1 MAIKDTKKDL
11 KLGMT
16 VAEAVK
22 NADDNFTTLFDND
35 DDLQT
40 QINGK
45 EPKITTKNSAF
56 NKNFATTDPV
66 MDGEASPGTATTVA
80 RGDHKHPTDTSRLAA
95 APDGTNSLLDSNNK
109 VRAIYLPDE
118 VLGQLSY
125 QGTWDASTSTGA
137 PATTKQKGDYY
148 VCSKGG
154 RYNPDGTQIAS
165 GAQAFAVGDWAVY
178 NGTSWDK
185 VDNTDAVTMVNGQ
198 IGSVQTY
205 KGEYSSSTT
214 YHKGDIVLGT
224 DSCLYLYINNLAASG
239 HATSETTHWKIF
251 GKVYSNA
258 TQSAAGLMSA
268 ADKKKLDGY
277 TVNNDDLV
285 NAVAKM
291 HEHSN
296 LPLLETYNQ
305 SNADIEDAV
314 SKKHTHDNKDILDAT
329 TASYTTAEKTKLGQ
343 IDDSLLNKT
352 FDEFGKVKDV
362 KLDGTS
368 VVDTATGVANLKS
381 AYHVT
386 IPEDTMTIT
395 EEQYNA
401 LVADDNSYVI
411 YKGGIY
417 RHMSS
422 PVETT
427 QVSAVFGKVSGTVI
441 GTISIRQNTYV
452 CTVSSYE
459 LEQVSNKST
468 TIDAAS
474 NTKYPT
480 TKAVADHVSTVK
492 TEIEGDIKVTDVQKP
507 NGTSIV
513 TNKIA
518 KLPNLNLTIGTATYG
533 VNSSGWVQKTINGQ
547 IYYGVAVP
555 SGFKAMVNEN
565 GEELLCQLIYDK
577 TTKKF
582 TAYIAEKQAITI
594 LSESP
599 AYA

>member
-45 EPKITTKNSAF
+45 EPTITKKSAF
-56 NKNFATTDPV
+56 NKDFATTNPV
-66 MDGEASPGTATTVA
+66 MDGTASPGTADTVA

-95 APDGTNSLLDSNNK
+95 APDGTNSLLDTNNK

-165 GAQAFAVGDWAVY
+165 GVQAFAVGDWAVY

-205 KGEYSSSTT
+205 KGEFSDSTT

-224 DSCLYLYINNLAASG
+224 DSCLYLYINNLAANG

-251 GKVYSNA
+251 GKVYDNA
-258 TQSAAGLMSA
+258 TQTAAGLMSA

-277 TVNNDDLV
+277 TVANSDL
-285 NAVAKM
+285 
-291 HEHSN
+291 
-296 LPLLETYNQ
+296 
-305 SNADIEDAV
+305 EDAV
-314 SKKHTHDNKDILDAT
+314 EKKHTHTNKKILDDT

-395 EEQYNA
+395 EAQYNA

-411 YKGGIY
+411 YKGRIY
-417 RHMSS
+417 RHISS
-422 PVETT
+422 PVKTT
-427 QVSAVFGKVSGTVI
+427 DVSAVFGKASGTVI
-441 GTISIRQNTYV
+441 GTISIRNNTYV

-459 LEQVSNKST
+459 LEQVANKST
-468 TIDAAS
+468 TIDATS

-480 TKAVADHVSTVK
+480 TKAVADHVSAAETSFEAK
-492 TEIEGDIKVTDVQKP
+492 IKVTDVRKP
-507 NGTSIV
+507 DGTSIV

-518 KLPNLNLTIGTATYG
+518 MLPSVNLPIGTASYG
-533 VNSSGWVQKTINGQ
+533 VSSSGWVQKTINGQ
-547 IYYGVAVP
+547 ICYGVVVP

-594 LSESP
+594 LSEVP
-599 AYA
+599 TYA

>member
-16 VAEAVK
+16 VAQAVK
-22 NADDNFTTLFDND
+22 NADDNFITLFDND

-56 NKNFATTDPV
+56 NKNFATANPQ
-66 MDGEASPGTATTVA
+66 MDGSTASPGTADNVA
-80 RGDHKHPTDTSRLAA
+80 RGDHKHPTDTTRLAV
-95 APDGTNSLLDSNNK
+95 APDGKTNLLDSNNK
-109 VRAIYLPDE
+109 INSAYLPDE

-125 QGTWDASTSTGA
+125 KGVWDASTSTGA

-154 RYNPDGTQIAS
+154 NYSPDGKTAVS
-165 GAQAFAVGDWAVY
+165 TYGSYAVGDWAVY
-178 NGTSWDK
+178 NGVVWDK

-198 IGSVQTY
+198 IGSVETY
-205 KGEYSSSTT
+205 KGAYSSTT
-214 YHKGDIVLGT
+214 VYHKGDIVLGT
-224 DSCLYLYINNLAASG
+224 DSCLYLFINSTAANG
-239 HATSETTHWKIF
+239 KELTDTTAWKIF

-258 TQSAAGLMSA
+258 TTSAAGLMSA
-268 ADKKKLDGY
+268 TDKTNLDQN
-277 TVNNDDLV
+277 T
-285 NAVAKM
+285 AAR
-291 HEHSN
+291 HSHAN
-296 LPLLETYNQ
+296 KALLDSYNQ
-305 SNADIEDAV
+305 TNANIKDAV
-314 SKKHTHDNKDILDAT
+314 SKKHSHSNKNVLDAT

-352 FDEFGKVKDV
+352 FDEFSKVKDV

-386 IPEDTMTIT
+386 IPKDTMTIT

-411 YKGGIY
+411 YEGQIY
-417 RHMSS
+417 RHISS

-427 QVSAVFGKVSGTVI
+427 QVSAVFGKASGTVI
-441 GTISIRQNTYV
+441 STISIRKSTFV
-452 CTVSSYE
+452 CTVSSHE
-459 LEQVSNKST
+459 LEQVENKST
-468 TIDAAS
+468 TIDATS

-480 TKAVADHVSTVK
+480 TKAVADHVSTAQ
-492 TEIEGDIKVTDVQKP
+492 TAIEAKIKVTDVRKP

-518 KLPNLNLTIGTATYG
+518 KLPSISVTKKFTA
-533 VNSSGWVQKTINGQ
+533 VIINSDQWRQLTINGQ
-547 IYYGVAVP
+547 ICYGLAVD
-555 SGFKAMVNEN
+555 STFEALVNNN
-565 GEELLCQLIYDK
+565 GDAVLCQLHLD
-577 TTKKF
+577 
-582 TAYIAEKQAITI
+582 TASNTLYACIAEKANVTI
-594 LSESP
+594 VSSTI

>member
-45 EPKITTKNSAF
+45 EPTITKKSAF
-56 NKNFATTDPV
+56 NKDFATTNPA
-66 MDGEASPGTATTVA
+66 MDGKPSYGTADTVA
-80 RGDHKHPTDTSRLAA
+80 RGDHVHPTDTSRLAA
-95 APDGTNSLLDSNNK
+95 APDGTNSLLDTNNK

-125 QGTWDASTSTGA
+125 QGIWDASTSTGA

-165 GAQAFAVGDWAVY
+165 GVQAFAVGDWAVY

-251 GKVYSNA
+251 GKVYSDA
-258 TQSAAGLMSA
+258 TQSASGLMSA

-277 TVNNDDLV
+277 TVANGDLED
-285 NAVAKM
+285 AIAKK
-291 HEHSN
+291 HTHSN
-296 LPLLETYNQ
+296 KALLDTYNQ
-305 SNADIEDAV
+305 TNANIKDAV
-314 SKKHTHDNKDILDAT
+314 DKKHTHDNKDILDNT

-386 IPEDTMTIT
+386 IPEDTLTIT
-395 EEQYNA
+395 EAQYNA

-411 YKGGIY
+411 FKGQIY
-417 RHMSS
+417 RHISS
-422 PVETT
+422 PVKTT
-427 QVSAVFGKVSGTVI
+427 DVSAVFGKASGTVI
-441 GTISIRQNTYV
+441 GTISIRNNTYA

-459 LEQVSNKST
+459 LEQVANKST
-468 TIDAAS
+468 TIDATS

-507 NGTSIV
+507 DGTTIV

-518 KLPNLNLTIGTATYG
+518 KLPSISVTKKFTRESI
-533 VNSSGWVQKTINGQ
+533 NSNSWKQLTINGQ
-547 IYYGVAVP
+547 VCYGLAVD
-555 SGFKAMVNEN
+555 STFEALVNNN
-565 GEELLCQLIYDK
+565 GDAVLCQLHLD
-577 TTKKF
+577 TTSNTLYACIAAKANV
-582 TAYIAEKQAITI
+582 TIVSSTIAYK
-594 LSESP
+594 
-599 AYA
+599 

>member
-45 EPKITTKNSAF
+45 EPTITKKSAF
-56 NKNFATTDPV
+56 NKDFATTNPV
-66 MDGEASPGTATTVA
+66 MDGTPSPGTADTVA

-95 APDGTNSLLDSNNK
+95 APDGTNSLLDTNNK

-165 GAQAFAVGDWAVY
+165 GVQAFAVGDWAVY

-205 KGEYSSSTT
+205 KGAFSDSTT

-224 DSCLYLYINNLAASG
+224 DSCLYLYINNMAANG
-239 HATSETTHWKIF
+239 HATSETTYWKIF

-277 TVNNDDLV
+277 TVTNSDLEDV
-285 NAVAKM
+285 
-291 HEHSN
+291 
-296 LPLLETYNQ
+296 
-305 SNADIEDAV
+305 IE
-314 SKKHTHDNKDILDAT
+314 KKHTHDNKDILDAT

-386 IPEDTMTIT
+386 IPEDTLTIT
-395 EEQYNA
+395 EAQYNA

-411 YKGGIY
+411 YKGQIY
-417 RHMSS
+417 RHISS
-422 PVETT
+422 PVKTT
-427 QVSAVFGKVSGTVI
+427 DVSAVFGKASGIVI
-441 GTISIRQNTYV
+441 GTISIRKGTYV
-452 CTVSSYE
+452 CTVSSHE
-459 LEQVSNKST
+459 LEQIANKST
-468 TIDAAS
+468 TIDATS

-507 NGTSIV
+507 NGTTIV

-518 KLPNLNLTIGTATYG
+518 KLPNLNLTIGTASYG

-547 IYYGVAVP
+547 ICYGVTVP

-565 GEELLCQLIYDK
+565 GEELLCQLIYDS

-599 AYA
+599 TYA

>member
-45 EPKITTKNSAF
+45 EPTITKKSAF
-56 NKNFATTDPV
+56 NKDFATTNPV
-66 MDGEASPGTATTVA
+66 MDGTPSPGTADTVA

-95 APDGTNSLLDSNNK
+95 APDGTNSLLDTNNK

-165 GAQAFAVGDWAVY
+165 GVQAFAVGDWAVY

-205 KGEYSSSTT
+205 KGDYSSSTT

-251 GKVYSNA
+251 GKVYDNA
-258 TQSAAGLMSA
+258 TQTAAGLMSA

-277 TVNNDDLV
+277 TVANSDL
-285 NAVAKM
+285 
-291 HEHSN
+291 
-296 LPLLETYNQ
+296 
-305 SNADIEDAV
+305 EDAV
-314 SKKHTHDNKDILDAT
+314 EKKHTHTNKKILDDT

-386 IPEDTMTIT
+386 IPEDTLTIT
-395 EEQYNA
+395 EAQYNA

-411 YKGGIY
+411 YKGQIY
-417 RHMSS
+417 RHISS
-422 PVETT
+422 PVKTT
-427 QVSAVFGKVSGTVI
+427 DVSAVFGKASGTVI
-441 GTISIRQNTYV
+441 GTISIRTGTYA

-459 LEQVSNKST
+459 LEQVANKST
-468 TIDAAS
+468 TIDATS
-474 NTKYPT
+474 DTKYPT
-480 TKAVADHVSTVK
+480 TKAVAEHVSTVK
-492 TEIEGDIKVTDVQKP
+492 NEIEGDIKVTDVQKP
-507 NGTSIV
+507 DGTTIV

-518 KLPNLNLTIGTATYG
+518 KLPSISVTKKFTRESITS
-533 VNSSGWVQKTINGQ
+533 NSWKQLTINGQ
-547 IYYGVAVP
+547 VCYGLAVD
-555 SGFKAMVNEN
+555 STFEALVNNN
-565 GEELLCQLIYDK
+565 GDAVLCQLHLD
-577 TTKKF
+577 TTSNTLYACIAAKANV
-582 TAYIAEKQAITI
+582 TIVSSTIAYK
-594 LSESP
+594 
-599 AYA
+599 

>member
-45 EPKITTKNSAF
+45 EPTITKKSAF
-56 NKNFATTDPV
+56 NKDFATTNPV
-66 MDGEASPGTATTVA
+66 MDGTASPGTADTVA
-80 RGDHKHPTDTSRLAA
+80 RGDHVHPTDTSRLAA
-95 APDGTNSLLDSNNK
+95 APDGTNSLLDTNNK

-165 GAQAFAVGDWAVY
+165 GVQAFAVGDWAVY

-277 TVNNDDLV
+277 TVANSDL
-285 NAVAKM
+285 
-291 HEHSN
+291 
-296 LPLLETYNQ
+296 
-305 SNADIEDAV
+305 EDAV
-314 SKKHTHDNKDILDAT
+314 EKKHTHTNKKILDDT

-386 IPEDTMTIT
+386 IPEDTLTIT
-395 EEQYNA
+395 EAQYNA

-411 YKGGIY
+411 YKGQIY
-417 RHMSS
+417 RHISS
-422 PVETT
+422 PVKTT
-427 QVSAVFGKVSGTVI
+427 DVSAVFGKASGIVI
-441 GTISIRQNTYV
+441 GTISIRKGTYA
-452 CTVSSYE
+452 CTVSLHE
-459 LEQVSNKST
+459 LEQVANKST
-468 TIDAAS
+468 TIDATS
-474 NTKYPT
+474 DTKYPT
-480 TKAVADHVSTVK
+480 TKAVADHVTTVK
-492 TEIEGDIKVTDVQKP
+492 NEIEGDIKVTDVRKP
-507 NGTSIV
+507 DGTSIV

-518 KLPNLNLTIGTATYG
+518 MLPSVNLPIGTASYG
-533 VNSSGWVQKTINGQ
+533 VSSSGWVQKTINGQ
-547 IYYGVAVP
+547 ICYGVVVP

-594 LSESP
+594 LSEVP
-599 AYA
+599 TYA

>member
-45 EPKITTKNSAF
+45 EPTITKKSAF
-56 NKNFATTDPV
+56 NKDFATTNPV
-66 MDGEASPGTATTVA
+66 MDGTASPGTADTVA
-80 RGDHKHPTDTSRLAA
+80 RGDHVHPTDTSRLAA
-95 APDGTNSLLDSNNK
+95 APDGTNSLLDTNNK

-165 GAQAFAVGDWAVY
+165 GVQAFAVGDWAVY

-205 KGEYSSSTT
+205 KGEYSNSTT

-251 GKVYSNA
+251 GKVYDNA
-258 TQSAAGLMSA
+258 TQTAAGLMSA

-277 TVNNDDLV
+277 TVANSDL
-285 NAVAKM
+285 
-291 HEHSN
+291 
-296 LPLLETYNQ
+296 
-305 SNADIEDAV
+305 EDAV
-314 SKKHTHDNKDILDAT
+314 EKKHTHTNKKILDDT

-368 VVDTATGVANLKS
+368 VVDTATGIANLKS

-386 IPEDTMTIT
+386 IPEDTLTIT
-395 EEQYNA
+395 EAQYNA

-411 YKGGIY
+411 YKGQIY
-417 RHMSS
+417 RHISS
-422 PVETT
+422 PVKTT
-427 QVSAVFGKVSGTVI
+427 DVSAVFGKASGTVI
-441 GTISIRQNTYV
+441 GTISIRTGTYA
-452 CTVSSYE
+452 CTVSSHE
-459 LEQVSNKST
+459 LEQVANKST
-468 TIDAAS
+468 AIDATS
-474 NTKYPT
+474 DTKYPT
-480 TKAVADHVSTVK
+480 TKAVAEHVSTIK
-492 TEIEGDIKVTDVQKP
+492 NEIEGDIKVTDVQKP
-507 NGTSIV
+507 DGTTIV

-518 KLPNLNLTIGTATYG
+518 KLPSISVTKKFTRESITS
-533 VNSSGWVQKTINGQ
+533 NSWKQLTINGQ
-547 IYYGVAVP
+547 VCYGLAVD
-555 SGFKAMVNEN
+555 STFEALVNNN
-565 GEELLCQLIYDK
+565 GDAVLCQLHLD
-577 TTKKF
+577 TTSNTLYACIAAKANV
-582 TAYIAEKQAITI
+582 TIVSSTIAYK
-594 LSESP
+594 
-599 AYA
+599 

>member
-22 NADDNFTTLFDND
+22 NADDNFTTLFDNE

-45 EPKITTKNSAF
+45 EPTITKKSAF
-56 NKNFATTDPV
+56 NKDFATTNPA
-66 MDGEASPGTATTVA
+66 MDGKPSYGTADTVA
-80 RGDHKHPTDTSRLAA
+80 RGDHVHPTDTSRLAA
-95 APDGTNSLLDSNNK
+95 APDGTNSLLDTNNK

-165 GAQAFAVGDWAVY
+165 GVQAFAVGDWAVY

-198 IGSVQTY
+198 IGSVRTY
-205 KGEYSSSTT
+205 KDEYSSSTT
-214 YHKGDIVLGT
+214 YYKGDIALGT
-224 DSCLYLYINNLAASG
+224 DNCLYLYINNLAANG
-239 HATSETTHWKIF
+239 HATSEKTHWKIF
-251 GKVYSNA
+251 GKVYDNA
-258 TQSAAGLMSA
+258 TQTAAGLMSA

-277 TVNNDDLV
+277 TVNNSDL
-285 NAVAKM
+285 
-291 HEHSN
+291 
-296 LPLLETYNQ
+296 
-305 SNADIEDAV
+305 EDAV
-314 SKKHTHDNKDILDAT
+314 EKKHTHTNKKILDDT

-362 KLDGTS
+362 KVDGTS
-368 VVDTATGVANLKS
+368 VVDTATGVANIKTPYHFTVTSITGTLTQAQYDGLKND
-381 AYHVT
+381 V
-386 IPEDTMTIT
+386 
-395 EEQYNA
+395 
-401 LVADDNSYVI
+401 NSYVV
-411 YKGGIY
+411 YSSSDGTFTFY
-417 RHMSS
+417 RQTNNSS
-422 PVETT
+422 NLYYISTT
-427 QVSAVFGKVSGTVI
+427 DINK
-441 GTISIRQNTYV
+441 GTIRQFQVVHTTKGYSIGSFT
-452 CTVSSYE
+452 
-459 LEQVSNKST
+459 LEKTSNKST
-468 TIDAAS
+468 TIDADS
-474 NTKYPT
+474 DTKYPT
-480 TKAVADHVSTVK
+480 TKAVAEHVSTVK

-507 NGTSIV
+507 NGTTIV

-518 KLPNLNLTIGTATYG
+518 KLPNINLTIGAASYG

-547 IYYGVAVP
+547 ICYGVAVP

-565 GEELLCQLIYDK
+565 GEELLCQLIYDS

-599 AYA
+599 TYA

>member
-45 EPKITTKNSAF
+45 EPTITKKSAF
-56 NKNFATTDPV
+56 NKDFATTNPV
-66 MDGEASPGTATTVA
+66 MDGTPSPGTADTVA

-95 APDGTNSLLDSNNK
+95 APDGTNSLLDTNNK

-165 GAQAFAVGDWAVY
+165 GVQAFAVGDWAVY

-205 KGEYSSSTT
+205 KGDYSSSTT

-251 GKVYSNA
+251 GKVYDNA
-258 TQSAAGLMSA
+258 TQTAAGLMSA

-277 TVNNDDLV
+277 TVANSDL
-285 NAVAKM
+285 
-291 HEHSN
+291 
-296 LPLLETYNQ
+296 
-305 SNADIEDAV
+305 EDAV
-314 SKKHTHDNKDILDAT
+314 KKKHTHTNKKILDDT

-362 KLDGTS
+362 KVDGTS

-386 IPEDTMTIT
+386 IPEDTLTIT
-395 EEQYNA
+395 EAQYNA

-411 YKGGIY
+411 YKGQIY
-417 RHMSS
+417 RHISS
-422 PVETT
+422 PVKTT
-427 QVSAVFGKVSGTVI
+427 DVSAVFGKASGTVI
-441 GTISIRQNTYV
+441 GTISIRTGTYV
-452 CTVSSYE
+452 CTVSSHE
-459 LEQVSNKST
+459 LEQVANKST
-468 TIDAAS
+468 TIDATS

-480 TKAVADHVSTVK
+480 TKAVADHVSAAETSFEAK
-492 TEIEGDIKVTDVQKP
+492 IKVTDVRKP
-507 NGTSIV
+507 DGTSIV

-518 KLPNLNLTIGTATYG
+518 MLPSVNLPIGTASYG
-533 VNSSGWVQKTINGQ
+533 VSSSGWVQKTINGQ
-547 IYYGVAVP
+547 ICYGVVVP

-594 LSESP
+594 LSEVP
-599 AYA
+599 TYA

>member
-16 VAEAVK
+16 VAQAVK
-22 NADDNFTTLFDND
+22 NADDNFTTLFDNE

-56 NKNFATTDPV
+56 NKNYSTANPQ
-66 MDGEASPGTATTVA
+66 MDGTASPGTADNVA
-80 RGDHKHPTDTSRLAA
+80 RGDHKHPTDTTRLAA
-95 APDGTNSLLDSNNK
+95 APDGKTNLLDSNNK
-109 VRAIYLPDE
+109 INSAYLPDE

-125 QGTWDASTSTGA
+125 KGVWDASTSTGA

-154 RYNPDGTQIAS
+154 KYSPDGTTAVS
-165 GAQAFAVGDWAVY
+165 TYGSYAVGDWAVY
-178 NGTSWDK
+178 NGVVWDK

-198 IGSVQTY
+198 IGSVETY
-205 KGEYSSSTT
+205 KGAYSSTT
-214 YHKGDIVLGT
+214 VYHKGDIVLGT
-224 DSCLYLYINNLAASG
+224 DSCLYLFINSTAANG
-239 HATSETTHWKIF
+239 KELTDTTAWKIF
-251 GKVYSNA
+251 GKVYNNA
-258 TQSAAGLMSA
+258 TTSAAGLMSA
-268 ADKKKLDGY
+268 TDKTNLDQNTAARHSHTNKALLDSY
-277 TVNNDDLV
+277 DQT
-285 NAVAKM
+285 NANIK
-291 HEHSN
+291 
-296 LPLLETYNQ
+296 
-305 SNADIEDAV
+305 DAV
-314 SKKHTHDNKDILDAT
+314 SKKHSHSNKNILDAT

-386 IPEDTMTIT
+386 IPEDTLTIT
-395 EEQYNA
+395 EAQYNA

-411 YKGGIY
+411 YKGNIY
-417 RHMSS
+417 RHISS

-427 QVSAVFGKVSGTVI
+427 QVSAVFGKASGTVI
-441 GTISIRQNTYV
+441 GTISIRTGTYV
-452 CTVSSYE
+452 CTVSSHE
-459 LEQVSNKST
+459 LEQVANKST
-468 TIDAAS
+468 TIDATS

-480 TKAVADHVSTVK
+480 TKAVADHVSAAQTA
-492 TEIEGDIKVTDVQKP
+492 IEAEIKVTDVKKP
-507 NGTSIV
+507 DGTTIV

-518 KLPNLNLTIGTATYG
+518 ILPSVNLTIGTASYG
-533 VNSSGWVQKTINGQ
+533 VSSSGWVQKTINGQ
-547 IYYGVAVP
+547 ICYGVVVP

>member
-16 VAEAVK
+16 VAESVK

-56 NKNFATTDPV
+56 NKNFATANPQ
-66 MDGEASPGTATTVA
+66 MDGTASPGTADNVA
-80 RGDHKHPTDTSRLAA
+80 RGDHKHPTDTTRLAV
-95 APDGTNSLLDSNNK
+95 APDGKTNLLDSNNK
-109 VRAIYLPDE
+109 INSTYLPDE

-125 QGTWDASTSTGA
+125 KGVWDASTSTGA

-154 RYNPDGTQIAS
+154 KYSPDGTTAVS
-165 GAQAFAVGDWAVY
+165 TYGSYAVGDWAVY
-178 NGTSWDK
+178 NGVVWDK

-198 IGSVQTY
+198 IGSVETY
-205 KGEYSSSTT
+205 KGAYSSTAV

-224 DSCLYLYINNLAASG
+224 DSCLYLFINSTAANG
-239 HATSETTHWKIF
+239 KELTDTTAWKIF

-258 TQSAAGLMSA
+258 TTSAAGLMSA
-268 ADKKKLDGY
+268 TDKTNLDQNTAARHSHTNKTLLDSY
-277 TVNNDDLV
+277 DQT
-285 NAVAKM
+285 NANIK
-291 HEHSN
+291 
-296 LPLLETYNQ
+296 
-305 SNADIEDAV
+305 DAV
-314 SKKHTHDNKDILDAT
+314 SKKHSHSNKNILDAT

-427 QVSAVFGKVSGTVI
+427 QVTSVFGKVSGSVI
-441 GTISIRQNTYV
+441 STISIRQSTFV
-452 CTVSSYE
+452 CTFISRE
-459 LEQVSNKST
+459 LEQVENKST

-474 NTKYPT
+474 DTKYPT
-480 TKAVADHVSTVK
+480 TKAVANHVSATK
-492 TEIEGDIKVTDVQKP
+492 TAIEAEIKVTDVQKP

-518 KLPNLNLTIGTATYG
+518 KLPNINLTVGTASYTPT
-533 VNSSGWVQKTINGQ
+533 SSGWVQKTINGQ
-547 IYYGVAVP
+547 ICYGVTVP
-555 SGFKAMVNEN
+555 SGFKAMVNAN
-565 GEELLCQLIYDK
+565 GEELLCQLIYDS

-599 AYA
+599 TYA

>member
-45 EPKITTKNSAF
+45 EPTITKKSAF
-56 NKNFATTDPV
+56 NKDFATTNPV
-66 MDGEASPGTATTVA
+66 MDGTASPGTADTVA

-95 APDGTNSLLDSNNK
+95 APDGTNSLLDTNNK

-165 GAQAFAVGDWAVY
+165 GVQAFAVGDWAVY

-198 IGSVQTY
+198 IGSVQIY
-205 KGEYSSSTT
+205 KGEFSDSTT

-224 DSCLYLYINNLAASG
+224 DSCLYLYINNLAANG

-251 GKVYSNA
+251 GKVYDNA
-258 TQSAAGLMSA
+258 TQTAAGLMSA

-277 TVNNDDLV
+277 TVANSDL
-285 NAVAKM
+285 
-291 HEHSN
+291 
-296 LPLLETYNQ
+296 
-305 SNADIEDAV
+305 EDAV
-314 SKKHTHDNKDILDAT
+314 EKKHTHTNKKILDDT

-386 IPEDTMTIT
+386 IPEDTLTIT
-395 EEQYNA
+395 EAQYNA

-411 YKGGIY
+411 YKGQIY
-417 RHMSS
+417 RHISS
-422 PVETT
+422 PVKTT
-427 QVSAVFGKVSGTVI
+427 DVSAVFGKASGTVI
-441 GTISIRQNTYV
+441 GTISIRTGTYA

-459 LEQVSNKST
+459 LEQVANKST
-468 TIDAAS
+468 TIDATS
-474 NTKYPT
+474 DTKYPT
-480 TKAVADHVSTVK
+480 TKAVAEHVSTVK
-492 TEIEGDIKVTDVQKP
+492 NEIEGDIKVTDVQKP
-507 NGTSIV
+507 DGTTIV

-518 KLPNLNLTIGTATYG
+518 KLPSISVTKKFTRESITS
-533 VNSSGWVQKTINGQ
+533 NSWKQLTINGQ
-547 IYYGVAVP
+547 VCYGLAVD
-555 SGFKAMVNEN
+555 STFEALVNNN
-565 GEELLCQLIYDK
+565 GDAVLCQLHLD
-577 TTKKF
+577 TTSNTLYACIAAKANV
-582 TAYIAEKQAITI
+582 TIVSSTIAYK
-594 LSESP
+594 
-599 AYA
+599 

>member
-45 EPKITTKNSAF
+45 EPTITKKSAF
-56 NKNFATTDPV
+56 NKDFATTNPV
-66 MDGEASPGTATTVA
+66 MDGKPSYGTADTVA
-80 RGDHKHPTDTSRLAA
+80 RGDHVHPTDTSRLAA
-95 APDGTNSLLDSNNK
+95 APDGTNSLLDTNNK

-125 QGTWDASTSTGA
+125 QGIWDASTSTGA

-165 GAQAFAVGDWAVY
+165 GVQAFAVGDWAVY

-251 GKVYSNA
+251 GKVYSDA
-258 TQSAAGLMSA
+258 TQSASGLMSA

-277 TVNNDDLV
+277 TVANSDL
-285 NAVAKM
+285 
-291 HEHSN
+291 
-296 LPLLETYNQ
+296 
-305 SNADIEDAV
+305 EDAV
-314 SKKHTHDNKDILDAT
+314 DKKHTHDNKDILDNT

-386 IPEDTMTIT
+386 IPEDTLTIT
-395 EEQYNA
+395 EAQYNA

-411 YKGGIY
+411 FKGQIY
-417 RHMSS
+417 RHISS
-422 PVETT
+422 PVKTT
-427 QVSAVFGKVSGTVI
+427 DVSAVFGKASGTVI
-441 GTISIRQNTYV
+441 GTISIRNNTYA

-459 LEQVSNKST
+459 LEQVANKST
-468 TIDAAS
+468 TIDATS

-492 TEIEGDIKVTDVQKP
+492 KEIEGDIKVTDVQKP
-507 NGTSIV
+507 DGTTIV

-518 KLPNLNLTIGTATYG
+518 KLPSISVTKKFTRESITS
-533 VNSSGWVQKTINGQ
+533 NSWKQLTINGQ
-547 IYYGVAVP
+547 VCYGLAVD
-555 SGFKAMVNEN
+555 STFEALVNNN
-565 GEELLCQLIYDK
+565 GDAVLCQLHLD
-577 TTKKF
+577 TTSNTLYACIAAKANV
-582 TAYIAEKQAITI
+582 TIVSSTIAYK
-594 LSESP
+594 
-599 AYA
+599 